1 MEGEVVFYSNLSS
14 LLADIGGDWHSA
26 SASQMQLH
34 QEGGQSCPAE
44 PLCTMNWDQQH
55 VWGRDNSASSPLPLI
70 HLNYWNSGGNNCIIR
85 APLPLRLKTTAQSY
99 LLQQAHIFTT
109 WPHLFLKTQT
119 HAAKKQWISKQN
131 KNQPCPPKP
140 HTYLQSNNQPYE
152 VSLHTEKNS
161 VRKYFYEF
169 VMYPTGFLAYHSHPF
184 LFFFAFIPE
193 HRIALGTRWLW
204 NVLGFKSTMHIRI
217 QFCATSG

>member
-85 APLPLRLKTTAQSY
+85 APVPLRLKTTAQSY

-109 WPHLFLKTQT
+109 WPHLFIKTQT

-152 VSLHTEKNS
+152 VSLHTEKKIQSENIFMNLS
-161 VRKYFYEF
+161 CILLDFW
-169 VMYPTGFLAYHSHPF
+169 PTIHILFSFCFHSWTQDCT
-184 LFFFAFIPE
+184 
-193 HRIALGTRWLW
+193 GTRWLW